1 MGNFTKSD
9 LAQALATRH
18 HMARSEA
25 LEIVDTMFD
34 AISKQVAD
42 GVTVTLRGFGRFV
55 AKDRP
60 AREGRNPR
68 TGETVQIP
76 ARRGMTFKP
85 SKSR

>member
-1 MGNFTKSD
+1 MESFTKSD
-9 LAQALATRH
+9 LAQAVATRH

-25 LEIVDTMFD
+25 LEIIDTMFD
-34 AISKQVAD
+34 AIREQVAD
-42 GVTVTLRGFGRFV
+42 GVTVSLRGFGRFA